1 MILVGNVVEKMT
13 GILQIFFDKN
23 MKALKA
29 AQKLSFIKNVPA
41 EPFLAYICDMAQMSL
56 PLRVGTTITF
66 ISGQPYTMHIFRLL
80 VHVLLQ
86 VDIILSTFLLA
97 VQK

>member
-1 MILVGNVVEKMT
+1 MILVGNMVEKM
-13 GILQIFFDKN
+13 IKIYQIFFSKKRN
-23 MKALKA
+23 IKR
-29 AQKLSFIKNVPA
+29 AQKPSFIKIIPT
-41 EPFLAYICDMAQMSL
+41 EPILAYICDMAQMSL